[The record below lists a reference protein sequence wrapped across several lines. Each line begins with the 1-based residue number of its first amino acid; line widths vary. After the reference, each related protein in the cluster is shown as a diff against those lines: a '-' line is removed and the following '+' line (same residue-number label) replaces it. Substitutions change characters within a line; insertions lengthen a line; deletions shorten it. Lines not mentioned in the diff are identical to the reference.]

1 MSPVHGTSVTKTS
14 VPVPRPA
21 GQAQPS
27 WASGRRR
34 QVDAGRDDAE
44 RGAPAAGPGSLAV
57 EQRVLLADQEA
68 LRGGGQSVA
77 VPLQQPADARAGVA
91 GERGDAGEPGVE
103 GGRQGGPAVEALEPV
118 P

>member
-21 GQAQPS
+21 GPAS

-44 RGAPAAGPGSLAV
+44 RCAPAAGPGSLPM

-68 LRGGGQSVA
+68 LRSGGQSVA

-103 GGRQGGPAVEALEPV
+103 GGRQGGPAVEALEP
-118 P
+118 